1 MANQLDVF
9 GDDCPIV
16 EAAKNKP
23 RDVNKEAKA
32 LLDKTGISGA
42 SKELKMLIAAK
53 LMAEHFPELHR
64 DLLMSLATTAT
75 RAKSG

>member
-9 GDDCPIV
+9 GDDLPLI
-16 EAAKNKP
+16 ESAKNKP

-32 LLDKTGISGA
+32 LLDKTGISSA
-42 SKELKMLIAAK
+42 PKELKMLIAAK

-64 DLLMSLATTAT
+64 DLLMSLATTAI
-75 RAKSG
+75 K